1 MTTYKTQ
8 FSFAELTPSAMDWEF
23 DGDIDVKENMEIFS
37 SPFCTPSP
45 GQYPHSQLAAPQI
58 TFTGD
63 HISPLFANVH
73 VHSDSFHQSCMGQ
86 VPNFPPDHEFMPWH
100 YQELHPTQQLQ
111 FPQFDHEMRVAYHQP
126 ASPVSDVVKPDQDH
140 FHYLHHSAPV
150 FLPPTS
156 FLLSSSP
163 ILYNQFLSPNNP
175 QSPIKREE
183 EGHTDRASEGFIS
196 PSPTALEPTE
206 ESQKMAMD
214 DEGGN
219 ESDRQYVA
227 RNYSDER
234 PLAIPSFSSKDIDCD
249 KTAPYAV
256 LIYRALMSSPRRRM
270 VLADIYKYF
279 REKIPRFRKMKGR
292 GWMNSIRH
300 NLSMN
305 GVSSPFVLHMIYNF

>member
-1 MTTYKTQ
+1 
-8 FSFAELTPSAMDWEF
+8 
-23 DGDIDVKENMEIFS
+23 MEIFS

-45 GQYPHSQLAAPQI
+45 GQYPHPQLAAPQMS
-58 TFTGD
+58 FTGD
-63 HISPLFANVH
+63 HISPLFANLH
-73 VHSDSFHQSCMGQ
+73 VHSDSFHQSCLGQ
-86 VPNFPPDHEFMPWH
+86 VPNFPQDHEFMPWH
-100 YQELHPTQQLQ
+100 YQTGQILYPTQQLQ
-111 FPQFDHEMRVAYHQP
+111 FSQFDHEMRVAYHQP
-126 ASPVSDVVKPDQDH
+126 ASPVSDVKSEQDH
-140 FHYLHHSAPV
+140 FHYLHHSTPI

-163 ILYNQFLSPNNP
+163 ILYNQFLSPDNP

-183 EGHTDRASEGFIS
+183 EGHTDRASEGLIS

-206 ESQKMAMD
+206 EPEPTEESQEMAMD

-219 ESDRQYVA
+219 ENDRQYLA
-227 RNYSDER
+227 RHYSDER
-234 PLAIPSFSSKDIDCD
+234 TLAIPLLSSKDIDCD

-305 GVSSPFVLHMIYNF
+305 GVSSPLCCT